1 MRRLT
6 HYMLAVLAM
15 AAAAHTSAQNG
26 ATALTQ
32 SYRTLLDNEQMQ
44 VVRVHYDPH
53 EELPEHDHS
62 RYPTVYVYLSN
73 SGPVR
78 FTHDEE
84 HPFVLTR
91 RPVRMG
97 WFRVSPGRVEKHRVA
112 NLGPMASDFLR
123 VECKQ
128 IALGQIRSEFRYR
141 EDVNLTKT
149 SATTDYS
156 SPEMVIRRFVV
167 APGGVERIVE
177 RIEVETRPELLIA
190 FAPTLVREH
199 GEADRTMAAGSVLW
213 MSANTPFELVPA
225 GAGAAHVLA
234 VRLLK

>member
-1 MRRLT
+1 
-6 HYMLAVLAM
+6 M
-15 AAAAHTSAQNG
+15 AAAAHTSAQDG
-26 ATALTQ
+26 ASALTQ
-32 SYRTLLDNEQMQ
+32 NYRTLLDNEQMQ

-53 EELPEHDHS
+53 EELPVHDHS

-78 FTHDEE
+78 FVHDEA
-84 HPFVLTR
+84 HPFTVTR
-91 RPVRMG
+91 RPVQVG

-128 IALGQIRSEFRYR
+128 IALGQIRSGFRYS
-141 EDVNLTKT
+141 EDVNMTKT

-156 SPEMVIRRFVV
+156 SPEMVIRRFVI
-167 APGGVERIVE
+167 APGGVE

-213 MSANTPFELVPA
+213 MKAGQNLEVMATGSA
-225 GAGAAHVLA
+225 AAHVLA
-234 VRLLK
+234 IQLK

>member
-1 MRRLT
+1 MRRLA
-6 HYMLAVLAM
+6 HYTLAVLTM
-15 AAAAHTSAQNG
+15 AATAHISAQDG

-32 SYRTLLDNEQMQ
+32 NYRTLLDNEQMQ

-53 EELPEHDHS
+53 EDLPVHDHS

-78 FTHDEE
+78 FVHDEA
-84 HPFVLTR
+84 HPFTVTR
-91 RPVRMG
+91 RPVQVG

-128 IALGQIRSEFRYR
+128 IALGQIRSGFRYS

-156 SPEMVIRRFVV
+156 SPEMVIRRFVI
-167 APGGVERIVE
+167 APGGVE

-199 GEADRTMAAGSVLW
+199 GEADRTMAVGSVLW
-213 MSANTPFELVPA
+213 AKAGENLEVMATGSA
-225 GAGAAHVLA
+225 AAHVLA
-234 VRLLK
+234 IQLK

>member
-6 HYMLAVLAM
+6 HYTLAVLAM
-15 AAAAHTSAQNG
+15 AVAAQTSAQNG

-32 SYRTLLDNEQMQ
+32 NYRTLLDNEQMQ

-53 EELPEHDHS
+53 EELPVHDHS

-78 FTHDEE
+78 FIHDEA
-84 HPFVLTR
+84 HPFTVTR
-91 RPVRMG
+91 RPVRAG
-97 WFRVSPGRVEKHRVA
+97 WFRVSPGRLEKHQVA

-128 IALGQIRSEFRYR
+128 IALGQIRSEFRYS

-167 APGGVERIVE
+167 APGGIERIQ
-177 RIEVETRPELLIA
+177 VETRPELLIA
-190 FAPTLVREH
+190 FAPTLVRER

-213 MSANTPFELVPA
+213 AKA
-225 GAGAAHVLA
+225 GENLEVMAASSVAAHVLA
-234 VRLLK
+234 IRLLK

>member
-1 MRRLT
+1 MRRLA
-6 HYMLAVLAM
+6 HYTLAVLTM
-15 AAAAHTSAQNG
+15 AATAHISAQDG

-32 SYRTLLDNEQMQ
+32 NYRTLLDNEQMQ

-53 EELPEHDHS
+53 EKLPVHDHS

-78 FTHDEE
+78 FIHDEA
-84 HPFVLTR
+84 HPFALTR

-97 WFRVSPGRVEKHRVA
+97 WFRVSPGRLEKHRVA

-128 IALGQIRSEFRYR
+128 VALGQIRSEFRYR

-167 APGGVERIVE
+167 APGGVERIQVE
-177 RIEVETRPELLIA
+177 MQQPELLIA
-190 FAPTLVREH
+190 FAPTVVRER
-199 GEADRTMAAGSVLW
+199 GEWDRTMAAGSVLW
-213 MSANTPFELVPA
+213 AKAGVSFGLLPA
-225 GAGAAHVLA
+225 GAGAAHVLT

>member
-6 HYMLAVLAM
+6 HYTLAVLAM
-15 AAAAHTSAQNG
+15 AAAAQTSAQDG
-26 ATALTQ
+26 ATAHTQ
-32 SYRTLLDNEQMQ
+32 NYRTLLDNEQMQ

-53 EELPEHDHS
+53 EELPAHDHS

-78 FTHDEE
+78 FIHDEA
-84 HPFVLTR
+84 HPFTVTR
-91 RPVRMG
+91 RSVRVG

-141 EDVNLTKT
+141 EDVSLTKT

-156 SPEMVIRRFVV
+156 SPEMAIRRFVV
-167 APGGVERIVE
+167 VAGDVERIQ
-177 RIEVETRPELLIA
+177 VETRPELLIA
-190 FAPTLVREH
+190 FAPTVVRER

-213 MSANTPFELVPA
+213 AKAGGSFGLLPA
-225 GAGAAHVLA
+225 GAGAAHVLT

>member
-1 MRRLT
+1 MRRLA
-6 HYMLAVLAM
+6 HYTLAVLTM
-15 AAAAHTSAQNG
+15 AATAHISAQDG

-32 SYRTLLDNEQMQ
+32 NYRTLLDNEQMQ

-53 EELPEHDHS
+53 EDLPVHDHS

-78 FTHDEE
+78 FVHDEA
-84 HPFVLTR
+84 HPFTVTR
-91 RPVRMG
+91 RPVQVG

-128 IALGQIRSEFRYR
+128 IALGQIRSGFRYS

-156 SPEMVIRRFVV
+156 SPEMVIRRFVI
-167 APGGVERIVE
+167 APGGVE

-213 MSANTPFELVPA
+213 MKAGQNLEVMATGSA
-225 GAGAAHVLA
+225 AAHVLA
-234 VRLLK
+234 IQLK

>member
-6 HYMLAVLAM
+6 HYTLAVLAM
-15 AAAAHTSAQNG
+15 AAAAHTSAQDG

-32 SYRTLLDNEQMQ
+32 NYRTLLDNEQMQ

-53 EELPEHDHS
+53 EELPVHDHS

-78 FTHDEE
+78 FIHDEA

-97 WFRVSPGRVEKHRVA
+97 WFRVSPGRIEKHRVA

-128 IALGQIRSEFRYR
+128 IALGQIRSEFRYS

-156 SPEMVIRRFVV
+156 SPEMAIRRFVV
-167 APGGVERIVE
+167 APGDVERIQ
-177 RIEVETRPELLIA
+177 VETRPELLIA
-190 FAPTLVREH
+190 FAPTLVRER
-199 GEADRTMAAGSVLW
+199 GEADRTMAPGSVLW
-213 MSANTPFELVPA
+213 AKAGKNLELMTAGSA
-225 GAGAAHVLA
+225 AAHVLA
-234 VRLLK
+234 IQLK

>member
-6 HYMLAVLAM
+6 HYTLAVLAM
-15 AAAAHTSAQNG
+15 AVAAQTSAQDG

-32 SYRTLLDNEQMQ
+32 NYRMLLDNEQMQ

-53 EELPEHDHS
+53 EELPVHDHS

-78 FTHDEE
+78 FIHDEA
-84 HPFVLTR
+84 HPFALTR
-91 RPVRMG
+91 RPVRAG

-141 EDVNLTKT
+141 EDVSLTKT
-149 SATTDYS
+149 SAMTDYS

-167 APGGVERIVE
+167 VAGGVEHIR
-177 RIEVETRPELLIA
+177 VETRPELLIA
-190 FAPTLVREH
+190 FAPTVVREH

-213 MSANTPFELVPA
+213 VKAGVSSALLPA
-225 GAGAAHVLA
+225 GAGTAHVLT

>member
-73 SGPVR
+73 SGPVG
-78 FTHDEE
+78 FVHDEA
-84 HPFVLTR
+84 HPFALTR
-91 RPVRMG
+91 RPVRAG

-128 IALGQIRSEFRYR
+128 IALRQIRSEFRYR
-141 EDVNLTKT
+141 EDVSLTKT

-167 APGGVERIVE
+167 APGGVEHIQA
-177 RIEVETRPELLIA
+177 ETRPELLIA
-190 FAPTLVREH
+190 FAPTLVRER

-213 MSANTPFELVPA
+213 MKAGVSFELLPA
-225 GAGAAHVLA
+225 GAGAAHVLT

>member
-1 MRRLT
+1 MRQLLNLT
-6 HYMLAVLAM
+6 IVAM
-15 AAAAHTSAQNG
+15 AVASSSAAQDG
-26 ATALTQ
+26 ATALTRN
-32 SYRTLLDNEQMQ
+32 YRTLLDNEQMQ

-53 EELPEHDHS
+53 EELAVHDHS
-62 RYPTVYVYLSN
+62 HYPTVYVYLSN

-78 FTHDEE
+78 FIHDEA
-84 HPFVLTR
+84 HPFALTR
-91 RPVRMG
+91 RPVQTG
-97 WFRVSPGRVEKHRVA
+97 WFRVSPGRIEKHTVA

-128 IALGQIRSEFRYR
+128 IALGQIGSGFRYS

-167 APGGVERIVE
+167 VPGDRESVAAEMQ
-177 RIEVETRPELLIA
+177 PELLIA
-190 FAPTLVREH
+190 FAPAMVRER
-199 GEADRTMAAGSVLW
+199 GEAARTMAAGSVLW
-213 MSANTPFELVPA
+213 MSANKPFELVPA

-234 VRLLK
+234 IRLLK

>member
-1 MRRLT
+1 
-6 HYMLAVLAM
+6 M
-15 AAAAHTSAQNG
+15 AAAAHTSAQDG
-26 ATALTQ
+26 ASALTQ
-32 SYRTLLDNEQMQ
+32 NYRTLLDNEQMQ

-53 EELPEHDHS
+53 EDLPVHDHS

-78 FTHDEE
+78 FVHDEA
-84 HPFVLTR
+84 HPFTVTR
-91 RPVRMG
+91 RPVQVG

-128 IALGQIRSEFRYR
+128 IALGQIRSEFRYS

-156 SPEMVIRRFVV
+156 SPEMVIRRFVI
-167 APGGVERIVE
+167 APGGVE

-213 MSANTPFELVPA
+213 MKAGQNLEVMATGSA
-225 GAGAAHVLA
+225 AAHVLA
-234 VRLLK
+234 IQLK